1 MVRTKTPTSAKAVSR
16 QKPKSGETGKSNV
29 EESVE
34 KEVIGDARDVDSA
47 KKEEFNIFG
56 VGESLEKEEHS
67 VENRIEAE
75 LPLVPNVG
83 KPTSLENPG
92 AVDVGES
99 LENQEPDMA
108 REENKV
114 KEDMKE
120 HTTTNGDK
128 VEIKHVSANTE
139 EDINNE
145 MEECSDR
152 LDLKEFGEEELVEDD
167 MPEQGEGAKSLEEE
181 HMELTAAA
189 KERKIR
195 KELEIFVG
203 GLDRDVVEEDVK
215 KAFEKIGEVVE
226 VRLHKNPLTDKNKG
240 YAFVKFSTKEQA
252 RRALSEMRTPIE
264 AIKQKLKDYGIEGVE
279 HITLVP
285 DAQYEGLS
293 RGFAFLEFS
302 CHADAILA
310 YKRLQKP
317 DVIFGHPERTA
328 KVAFSEPLHEPD
340 PEVMAQVKSV
350 FIDGLTP
357 HWNEDRVREKL
368 KGYGEI
374 VISKTKV
381 KARLSN
387 PSPKIWAVKGGMCGG
402 FRIGHG
408 GARSFSKFGVLD
420 VVDMH
425 SISQTFNVAGVSINV
440 DVVKLGEWGFPMS
453 MTLVTNILLPIDGK
467 RLDESGGRRDLF
479 GSSHDASGGNAVP
492 ARPNLDRIRL
502 EATGGGRGR
511 HIPVRRQPFSPEEG
525 FNGAFVGRHFDDH
538 YFYDNSSHGIK
549 RPFFMTDHDA
559 DYMEPSRLRPRLDYS
574 DPAAHTH
581 RYQDSFG
588 ADSSL
593 YSHDYYG
600 SDYGEDSYSSF
611 YGNDHPYG
619 VLVEF
624 GSSITVL

>member
-1 MVRTKTPTSAKAVSR
+1 
-16 QKPKSGETGKSNV
+16 
-29 EESVE
+29 
-34 KEVIGDARDVDSA
+34 
-47 KKEEFNIFG
+47 
-56 VGESLEKEEHS
+56 
-67 VENRIEAE
+67 
-75 LPLVPNVG
+75 
-83 KPTSLENPG
+83 
-92 AVDVGES
+92 
-99 LENQEPDMA
+99 
-108 REENKV
+108 
-114 KEDMKE
+114 
-120 HTTTNGDK
+120 
-128 VEIKHVSANTE
+128 
-139 EDINNE
+139 
-145 MEECSDR
+145 
-152 LDLKEFGEEELVEDD
+152 

-252 RRALSEMRTPIE
+252 RRALSEMRTPIICGKRCGTAPSEDNDSLFLGNICNAWTKE

-374 VISKTKV
+374 VSIMLARNMSTAKRKDFGFVDFTTHEAAVACVEGINDTDMGDGSSKEV
-381 KARLSN
+381 ECAEGLELAMVVLEAFQN
-387 PSPKIWAVKGGMCGG
+387 LE
-402 FRIGHG
+402 
-408 GARSFSKFGVLD
+408 GVLD

-440 DVVKLGEWGFPMS
+440 DVVKLGERGFPMS

-467 RLDESGGRRDLF
+467 RLDEWWKERF
-479 GSSHDASGGNAVP
+479 VWQDASGGNAVP

-502 EATGGGRGR
+502 EATDGGRGR

-525 FNGAFVGRHFDDH
+525 FNGPFVGRHFDDH

-588 ADSSL
+588 ADS
-593 YSHDYYG
+593 
-600 SDYGEDSYSSF
+600 YSSF

-619 VLVEF
+619 EWNLEAALLFYELGQKIGQVHEVYEEEEKRNCGKDLIFKV
-624 GSSITVL
+624 